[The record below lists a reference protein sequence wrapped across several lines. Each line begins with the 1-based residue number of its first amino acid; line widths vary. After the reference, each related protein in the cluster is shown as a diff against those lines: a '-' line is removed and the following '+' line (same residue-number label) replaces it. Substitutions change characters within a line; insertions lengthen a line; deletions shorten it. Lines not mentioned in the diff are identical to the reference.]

1 MVKRELQMSNEKRGT
16 HLTALDYFIIFAV
29 VAALVCGG
37 LRLYKNSHAD
47 DVRGKTSEYDEYVVS
62 FVSRS
67 IKESTAKL
75 LEKGDTFYIDGGKTE
90 FGVLEDNPTVTPARL
105 SLELDNGEYIGNVYA
120 EKNGN
125 NTLVD
130 AAGAVRV
137 KGYMDNNGLIY
148 LQGKEYIAPNLT
160 VTLFGSELSLTVE
173 ITDIERVS

>member
-1 MVKRELQMSNEKRGT
+1 MSNEKHGARF
-16 HLTALDYFIIFAV
+16 TAIDYFIIFAV
-29 VAALVCGG
+29 AAVLVCGG
-37 LRLYKNSHAD
+37 LRLYQKSREDGA
-47 DVRGKTSEYDEYVVS
+47 RGKTSEYEEYVVS
-62 FVSRS
+62 FVSRGVR
-67 IKESTAKL
+67 ESTAKL

-90 FGVLEDNPTVTPARL
+90 FGVLEDNPTVTPAKL
-105 SLELDNGEYIGNVYA
+105 SLELDSGEYIDNVYA

-137 KGYMDNNGLIY
+137 KGYRDKDGLIY

-160 VTLFGSELSLTVE
+160 VTVISGELVLNVE